1 MLGSPW
7 QDLMDFRRR
16 LKSVNM
22 TVREAQ
28 LLRGKQ
34 YENRRKLREFSDA
47 FQGCLFRG
55 IPKIV

>member
-1 MLGSPW
+1 
-7 QDLMDFRRR
+7 MDFRRR

-34 YENRRKLREFSDA
+34 YEDRRKLREFSDA
-47 FQGCLFRG
+47 FQGCLFAEFQKLSNDSYNS
-55 IPKIV
+55 PL